1 MKRLKLLSIIV
12 LSLAFILNIGT
23 VKATDLLEDDAAI
36 VTSIELKQLKT
47 GTGPWDDN
55 DEAGNDSSANN
66 LIVRSFDQVTWTIE
80 NTMEITNDAEKYTGG
95 RLYFEVTIPDEFT
108 SETFKWDL
116 DSMNWIEEPQVSSDG
131 MTLTGYYSMKTT
143 DTTVPGKQNLI
154 FTGKVLGARNG
165 TVLDPIF
172 KTWLNGNTEDEY
184 CTAKFDKI
192 TVSSTPNY
200 NVKIARNGSC
210 ANRTTITL
218 DGEEVSGRMFGYV
231 VIFQLYNT
239 SASKGMKGVEYPTGE
254 FLTDI
259 KLNLCNTN
267 IMAILYCWYWWNC
280 RSRIY

>member
-154 FTGKVLGARNG
+154 FT
-165 TVLDPIF
+165 
-172 KTWLNGNTEDEY
+172 
-184 CTAKFDKI
+184 
-192 TVSSTPNY
+192 
-200 NVKIARNGSC
+200 
-210 ANRTTITL
+210 
-218 DGEEVSGRMFGYV
+218 
-231 VIFQLYNT
+231 QLFYIC
-239 SASKGMKGVEYPTGE
+239 
-254 FLTDI
+254 F
-259 KLNLCNTN
+259 
-267 IMAILYCWYWWNC
+267 
-280 RSRIY
+280 